1 MHSSGDVNYTCF
13 QSLIFAMEVRAVW
26 FSILF
31 CLTLF
36 WKRIGGV
43 MVSVL
48 NSRTA
53 DRGFELQSGQIKD
66 YEISFFFCLSPKL
79 APLKGK
85 RKYGLSYI
93 NYTYSSTRY
102 RHFERTNI
110 QARFCPIGLEAI
122 ARITDRA
129 FCDRI
134 LLSSILYSRYLFW
147 IKQMHKKPFSFLC
160 FVYALFVL

>member
-1 MHSSGDVNYTCF
+1 MVWWLVCSPRGQQIVGSSS
-13 QSLIFAMEVRAVW
+13 SLVKSKTMKLV
-26 FSILF
+26 
-31 CLTLF
+31 
-36 WKRIGGV
+36 
-43 MVSVL
+43 
-48 NSRTA
+48 
-53 DRGFELQSGQIKD
+53 
-66 YEISFFFCLSPKL
+66 FFCLSPKL

-85 RKYGLSYI
+85 SKYGLSYI

-102 RHFERTNI
+102 CHFERTNI

-160 FVYALFVL
+160 LVYALFVGFVVCLVMCLVPNVVSSGVRCLFCNVSCAQCSQ